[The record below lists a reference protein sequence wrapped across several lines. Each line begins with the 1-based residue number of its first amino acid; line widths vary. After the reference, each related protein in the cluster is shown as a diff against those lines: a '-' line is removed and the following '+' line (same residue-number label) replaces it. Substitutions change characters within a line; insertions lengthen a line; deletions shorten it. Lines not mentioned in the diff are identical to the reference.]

1 MKYLVIMGLV
11 IISFSAGVIMGW
23 DSGVRDAKNLETVQ
37 TP

>member
-1 MKYLVIMGLV
+1 MKYLLV
-11 IISFSAGVIMGW
+11 LTMIVVSFSAGVFMGW